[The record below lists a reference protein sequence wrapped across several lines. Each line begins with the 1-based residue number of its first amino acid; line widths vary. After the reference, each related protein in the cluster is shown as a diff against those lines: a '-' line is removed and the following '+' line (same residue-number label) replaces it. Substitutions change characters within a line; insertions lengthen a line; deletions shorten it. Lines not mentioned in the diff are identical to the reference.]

1 MISDRLIDIIHKKL
15 YTDLNNVEIIHHYN
29 SIWFIDRKEKFWY
42 FKYETNTHKLYW
54 KGSYFANFFTFFSMG
69 EREFTGILSDWS
81 EKIFNCKVKITQ
93 RLEINMDQHLEEVL
107 NYKKSD
113 DLIS

>member
-1 MISDRLIDIIHKKL
+1 
-15 YTDLNNVEIIHHYN
+15 
-29 SIWFIDRKEKFWY
+29 
-42 FKYETNTHKLYW
+42 
-54 KGSYFANFFTFFSMG
+54 MG